1 MFLMFLNLQ
10 NSEGIFSGAKLGLFP
25 QHTYLRD
32 HKKISQIRIK
42 PESPQLIGQNLN
54 FLLAY
59 GDPVERDTSNEIKL
73 NLDCWLQ
80 KYTWKSQYFEPL
92 ITLQQASAN

>member
-54 FLLAY
+54 FLLA
-59 GDPVERDTSNEIKL
+59 
-73 NLDCWLQ
+73 
-80 KYTWKSQYFEPL
+80 
-92 ITLQQASAN
+92 